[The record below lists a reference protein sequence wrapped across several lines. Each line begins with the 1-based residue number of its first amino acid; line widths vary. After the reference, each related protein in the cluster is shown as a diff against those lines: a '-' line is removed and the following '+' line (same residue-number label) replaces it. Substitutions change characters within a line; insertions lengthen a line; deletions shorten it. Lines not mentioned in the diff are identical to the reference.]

1 MTTTILPRHH
11 SPLQRALE
19 LAMRPQVD
27 VGIIPQ
33 TLSIA
38 ASDPRFLPLFAYQR
52 AIETAAGW
60 QFAEDD
66 ATRRELLQQAWTL
79 HRYRGTPYAIR
90 ALFRQLGIGEIDLIE
105 NIGLAQRNGQVRRD
119 GTYIRGGDKASVWA
133 TYKIRLHSLI
143 TLDQADLILTLL
155 DHLAPRRSQLISMD
169 FKTAAARRNR
179 KVLRNGQYTRG
190 EISS

>member
-1 MTTTILPRHH
+1 MTTTILPKHH

-19 LAMRPQVD
+19 QAMRPQADTAIVATSLSMVD
-27 VGIIPQ
+27 C
-33 TLSIA
+33 
-38 ASDPRFLPLFAYQR
+38 DPRFLPYFAYQR

-66 ATRRELLQQAWTL
+66 ATRRALLQQAWAL

-90 ALFRQLGIGEIDLIE
+90 TLFRQLGIGEIDLIE
-105 NIGLAQRNGQVRRD
+105 NIGLAQRNGQIRRD

-143 TLDQADLILTLL
+143 TLDQAELILNLL
-155 DHLAPRRSQLISMD
+155 DRLAPRRSQLISLD